1 LLSLVDLLDESIDG
15 FAGLD
20 GDVFILVE
28 EIGVELIEECDIMLG
43 GDEISLEYL
52 KHQYFV
58 LGGVLVFDEGGEE
71 AVDHLFLEG

>member
-1 LLSLVDLLDESIDG
+1 
-15 FAGLD
+15 
-20 GDVFILVE
+20 
-28 EIGVELIEECDIMLG
+28 MLG